1 MNLEGLCVVFFFE
14 NKKVKLDL
22 LWYFFGG
29 FIVVMY
35 GLKDGG
41 DIDGIQM
48 EFFGKICLRW
58 GENIRNRIVNVILCF
73 YWFNYI

>member
-48 EFFGKICLRW
+48 EFFGKIC
-58 GENIRNRIVNVILCF
+58 F
-73 YWFNYI
+73 